1 MSFREIKDL
10 FDYLILQG
18 KKKNR
23 NSAIKT
29 NNLVMKEMHTVQHT
43 LEVVLLS

>member
-10 FDYLILQG
+10 FDYLILQE
-18 KKKNR
+18 KKNR

-29 NNLVMKEMHTVQHT
+29 NNLVMKEMHTYSAAHT
-43 LEVVLLS
+43 